1 MRRWAYDS
9 PVSAEKQYP
18 HAPELASY
26 HNSAGGPGMSFTPDD
41 VRRNQEYFAHKLHA
55 EKQRNDVLK
64 AVEGTGK
71 YDFVLL
77 DTRGREA
84 FNSGHIPGAW
94 CVPDS
99 GIDQIASSLPKEKE
113 IVTYCWSH
121 D

>member
-1 MRRWAYDS
+1 
-9 PVSAEKQYP
+9 
-18 HAPELASY
+18 
-26 HNSAGGPGMSFTPDD
+26 MSFTPDE
-41 VRRNQEYFAHKLHA
+41 VRRNQEYFTHKLHA

-64 AVEGTGK
+64 AVEGSGK

-84 FNSGHIPGAW
+84 FNSGHIPGSR

-99 GIDQIASSLPKEKE
+99 GIDQLASTLPKDKE